1 MSVVECFVCD
11 ECDEHNQPGG
21 EQIVQTRNGE
31 YEWCEGCV
39 SYFAWECEGCQV
51 LFGESLESHETGS
64 GDTVCNECYESYEDE
79 RLVKSHDF
87 EPAEG
92 WQMHGVGSVGY
103 GIELEMDTRGG
114 RETAVEYIAEKIPS
128 DVAIMKEDGSLSSD
142 GIELVSHPRTFDSW
156 NESKEQWSAWLAGVA
171 SCGMESWTQ
180 SQCGLHV
187 HMTRAGMSASHQVRF
202 GLLFNRNALDW
213 QGVARRSSSFANFN
227 EGETVTKVKVR
238 YSANHFDAVNF
249 SNTKTIEV
257 RIFRPSLQFGRVLG
271 SIALVHFAR
280 EYTRTLT
287 AHDVLRGALEWSRF
301 TAWVEAQGHVE
312 ASVLLRG
319 GNFGMVAG

>member
-11 ECDEHNQPGG
+11 ECDEHSEPGG
-21 EQIVQTRNGE
+21 EMTVQTRDGD
-31 YEWCEGCV
+31 YEWCESCV
-39 SYFAWECEGCQV
+39 SYLAWECEACAV
-51 LFGESLESHETGS
+51 LFGQSMASNETEDGS
-64 GDTVCNECYESYEDE
+64 SVCDDCWREYEDE
-79 RLVKSHDF
+79 RLVKPHDY
-87 EPAEG
+87 EPAGG
-92 WQMHGVGSVGY
+92 WVKHGAGSVFY

-114 RETAVEYIAEKIPS
+114 RQPAVDYIASAIPS

-142 GIELVSHPRTFDSW
+142 GVELVSHPRSFDSW
-156 NESKEQWSAWLAGVA
+156 QESCGQWGAWLREIAEH
-171 SCGMESWTQ
+171 GMESWTME
-180 SQCGLHV
+180 QCGLHV
-187 HMTRAGMSASHQVRF
+187 HMTRKGMTASHQVRF

-249 SNTKTIEV
+249 SNTETIEV
-257 RIFRPSLQFGRVLG
+257 RIFGPSLQFGRVLG

-287 AHDVLRGALEWSRF
+287 AHDVLRGALEWPRF
-301 TAWVEAQGHVE
+301 SAWVEAQGHVE

>member
-11 ECDEHNQPGG
+11 ECDEHSDPGA
-21 EQIVQTRNGE
+21 EVTVQTRYGE

-39 SYFAWECEGCQV
+39 SDLAWECEGCEIIFSQSV
-51 LFGESLESHETGS
+51 EFYD
-64 GDTVCNECYESYEDE
+64 GDGFEKYCQACYDSAQDE
-79 RLVKSHDF
+79 RPVKAHDYQP
-87 EPAEG
+87 EEG
-92 WQMHGVGSVGY
+92 WRMHGVGSVRY
-103 GIELEMDTRGG
+103 GIELEMDTNGSRSL
-114 RETAVEYIAEKIPS
+114 AVGFVAENIPS
-128 DVAIMKEDGSLSSD
+128 DVAIMKEDGSLSSE
-142 GIELVSHPRTFDSW
+142 GFELVSHPRTFDSW
-156 NESKEQWSAWLAGVA
+156 NESKEQWGAWLAEIA
-171 SCGMESWTQ
+171 ERQMQAWTM

-187 HMTRAGMSASHQVRF
+187 HMTRKGMTASHQVRF
-202 GLLFNRNALDW
+202 GLLFNRNVKDW

-249 SNTKTIEV
+249 SNAETIEV

-287 AHDVLRGALEWSRF
+287 AHDVLRGALEWPRF
-301 TAWVEAQGHVE
+301 SAWVDSHDHNE

-319 GNFGMVAG
+319 GAFGLVAG

>member
-11 ECDEHNQPGG
+11 ECDEHNEPGG
-21 EQIVQTRNGE
+21 EMTVQTRYGE
-31 YEWCEGCV
+31 FEWCGSCV
-39 SYFAWECEGCQV
+39 SYSAWEC
-51 LFGESLESHETGS
+51 GECAVFYGDSMESHETGS
-64 GDTVCNECYESYEDE
+64 GDTVCNECYGSYEDE
-79 RLVKSHDF
+79 RLVKPHDYTQSG
-87 EPAEG
+87 G
-92 WQMHGVGSVGY
+92 WVKHGAGSVFY

-114 RETAVEYIAEKIPS
+114 RQSAVDYIASAIPS
-128 DVAIMKEDGSLSSD
+128 DTAIMKEDGSLSSD
-142 GIELVSHPRTFDSW
+142 GVELVSHPRTFESW
-156 NESKEQWSAWLAGVA
+156 QESSEQWSTWLREIAEH
-171 SCGMESWTQ
+171 GMEAWSM

-187 HMTRAGMSASHQVRF
+187 HMTRKGMTASHQVRF
-202 GLLFNRNALDW
+202 GLLFNRNAMDW
-213 QGVARRSSSFANFN
+213 QGVARRSSSYANFN

-249 SNTKTIEV
+249 SNAETIEV
-257 RIFRPSLQFGRVLG
+257 RIFRPSLQFGRVFG

-287 AHDVLRGALEWSRF
+287 AHDVLRGALEWPRF
-301 TAWVEAQGHVE
+301 SAWVDSQLHVE